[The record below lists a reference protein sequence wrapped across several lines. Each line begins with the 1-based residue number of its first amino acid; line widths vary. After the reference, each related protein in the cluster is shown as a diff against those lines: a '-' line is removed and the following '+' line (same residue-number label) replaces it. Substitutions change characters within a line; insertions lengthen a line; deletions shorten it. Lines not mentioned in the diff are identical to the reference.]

1 MYNHIFVLM
10 KNIPSIIAHDCSA
23 TSFCSSI
30 ALKMRWNWRVSNI
43 LFMVLSRGI
52 SVFWQTGLSWGMT
65 PLSIPGFEITTK
77 ILSCD
82 CARQKSWAIW
92 ILVRINFD
100 KLGLNTLISP
110 SLDHLESILINFST
124 FLELRYYSTSKNM
137 SKTVGSSKK
146 SCTTKNFV
154 AKIVRIDNRYRNF
167 LPWFR
172 TLVLHKK
179 VFLCRG
185 NQIHSVMRF

>member
-1 MYNHIFVLM
+1 
-10 KNIPSIIAHDCSA
+10 
-23 TSFCSSI
+23 
-30 ALKMRWNWRVSNI
+30 
-43 LFMVLSRGI
+43 
-52 SVFWQTGLSWGMT
+52 MT

-82 CARQKSWAIW
+82 CARQKSWAVW

-137 SKTVGSSKK
+137 SKLLAHQKNRARQKILSRK
-146 SCTTKNFV
+146 SCES
-154 AKIVRIDNRYRNF
+154 IIDIEIF
-167 LPWFR
+167 
-172 TLVLHKK
+172 
-179 VFLCRG
+179 CRD
-185 NQIHSVMRF
+185 FEP